1 MHQEGFMVAT
11 RPRSGPVPSL
21 LPVVEISDRYSSASG
36 DEKRILESR
45 LADGYSRIES
55 AIARGEDVRV
65 WEDFWI
71 SLLHSYEDLCDGI
84 QQAA

>member
-1 MHQEGFMVAT
+1 MAARVGSE
-11 RPRSGPVPSL
+11 RVPA
-21 LPVVEISDRYSSASG
+21 LPSVIEISDRCPSGSG

-55 AIARGEDVRV
+55 AIARGEDVQV

-71 SLLHSYEDLCDGI
+71 SLLHSYEDLCDGMR
-84 QQAA
+84 QAA